1 MDADAWITWPDWTVT
16 NSDVLEAVA
25 LQPDRTIW
33 RDVNVSMAPDAD
45 PEALVE
51 GTESWEDL
59 LSTLGVYG
67 WELVQV
73 IPGVETTYW
82 FKRHA

>member
-1 MDADAWITWPDWTVT
+1 M
-16 NSDVLEAVA
+16 
-25 LQPDRTIW
+25 
-33 RDVNVSMAPDAD
+33 
-45 PEALVE
+45 E

-59 LSTLGVYG
+59 LSTLGING

>member
-1 MDADAWITWPDWTVT
+1 MASWAHLEITVNDQG
-16 NSDVLEAVA
+16 DVEVGGY
-25 LQPDRTIW
+25 
-33 RDVNVSMAPDAD
+33 NAD

-59 LSTLGVYG
+59 LSTLGVNG

-73 IPGVETTYW
+73 VPGPDGNGLVAYL
-82 FKRHA
+82 KREKNAS

>member
-1 MDADAWITWPDWTVT
+1 MASWAHLEITVNDQG
-16 NSDVLEAVA
+16 DVEVGGY
-25 LQPDRTIW
+25 
-33 RDVNVSMAPDAD
+33 NAD

-59 LSTLGVYG
+59 LSTLGVNG

-82 FKRHA
+82 FKRQS

>member
-1 MDADAWITWPDWTVT
+1 VEVGGY
-16 NSDVLEAVA
+16 N
-25 LQPDRTIW
+25 
-33 RDVNVSMAPDAD
+33 AD

-51 GTESWEDL
+51 GTESWEEL
-59 LSTLGVYG
+59 LSTLGVNG

>member
-1 MDADAWITWPDWTVT
+1 MSIYHLIITLSQVSSQGHFTPLTPPD
-16 NSDVLEAVA
+16 LAC
-25 LQPDRTIW
+25 
-33 RDVNVSMAPDAD
+33 
-45 PEALVE
+45 
-51 GTESWEDL
+51 GTGKYTHL
-59 LSTLGVYG
+59 LSTLGVNG